1 MIKNID
7 VLKIMKMFLLRTT
20 PFASASADTP
30 SDILERI
37 GEGKFSL
44 SGGNW
49 DTVSPQAKEL
59 VVQMLHV
66 DPHQRMLLQN
76 VLQHSWI
83 QMRAQLPQ
91 LKLNIKDEALIK
103 VCVLKLF
110 SHHNFSPKAIKKHS

>member
-1 MIKNID
+1 MIIE
-7 VLKIMKMFLLRTT
+7 LFPLRTT
-20 PFASASADTP
+20 PFASASADSP

-49 DTVSPQAKEL
+49 DTVSPQAKDL

-103 VCVLKLF
+103 VCALKLF
-110 SHHNFSPKAIKKHS
+110 VHHSFSPKAIKKHS